1 MKKFLLLALIVV
13 LSTAKAFSFDFT
25 NKEVALINL
34 NLDLQK
40 EVQELI
46 NKSNPTLLASQKG
59 ENKFHFL
66 CYYSVESSM
75 KAKGINALPFQCFG
89 PKVDTDSYGFP
100 NVSISKAIKTNISK
114 FYYKLDIKIA
124 LLQMVDSN
132 KAQISVKM
140 IFTPFRNTSIIP
152 MEKIDV
158 DVQSEVTLNES
169 FLEGFS
175 VNADD
180 IMEGTLMWA
189 INRASDKLTKILV
202 QK

>member
-1 MKKFLLLALIVV
+1 MKKLTLLALMVV
-13 LSTAKAFSFDFT
+13 LAATKAFPFDFT

-34 NLDLQK
+34 NLHLKK
-40 EVQELI
+40 EVREMI
-46 NKSNPTLLASQKG
+46 DKSNPTFLASQKG

-89 PKVDTDSYGFP
+89 TKAATDSYGFP
-100 NVSISKAIKTNISK
+100 NISISKAIKTNVSK
-114 FYYKLDIKIA
+114 FYYKLDIEIA
-124 LLQMVDSN
+124 LLQMVDSS
-132 KAQISVKM
+132 KAKISVKM
-140 IFTPFRNTSIIP
+140 TFTPFRNTSIIP
-152 MEKIDV
+152 MDKIDV
-158 DVQSEVTLNES
+158 DVESEVALNES

-180 IMEGTLMWA
+180 IKEGSLMWA

>member
-1 MKKFLLLALIVV
+1 MKKLTLLALMVV
-13 LSTAKAFSFDFT
+13 LAATKVFPFDFT

-34 NLDLQK
+34 NLNLKK
-40 EVQELI
+40 EVREMI
-46 NKSNPTLLASQKG
+46 DKSNPTFLASQKG

-89 PKVDTDSYGFP
+89 PKVATDSYGFP
-100 NVSISKAIKTNISK
+100 NISISKAIKTNVSK
-114 FYYKLDIKIA
+114 FYYKLDIEIV

-158 DVQSEVTLNES
+158 DVESEVTLNES
-169 FLEGFS
+169 FLEGFTG
-175 VNADD
+175 NADV
-180 IMEGTLMWA
+180 IKEGTLMWA